1 MYKRI
6 LFFFSE
12 HQQMKTILFLATL
25 FPLVSCGQKQPT
37 TSPSETVS
45 ATEKA
50 TSSNDKISE
59 LDIQKKEED
68 CPPGVKIACNVPTMT
83 QDEIDS
89 INAANKQ
96 CFEECVQ
103 SRQAEAIA
111 HDVIESEC
119 QYSCNQ
125 QHFVGQVQVAPS
137 LEVFEEETEEKKA
150 TEE

>member
-1 MYKRI
+1 
-6 LFFFSE
+6 
-12 HQQMKTILFLATL
+12 MKTIFFLATL
-25 FPLVSCGQKQPT
+25 FSLASCGEKKPT
-37 TSPSETVS
+37 ATPTETVS
-45 ATEKA
+45 VEKQA
-50 TSSNDKISE
+50 NPSDEKISE

-83 QDEIDS
+83 QEEIDR

-103 SRQAEAIA
+103 SRQAEAVA

-137 LEVFEEETEEKKA
+137 LEVFEEETEEKKE